1 MIKRPFVPYIF
12 FHFTLVCV
20 ALLNTAHAAQ
30 MIINDKELVQHY
42 SAFNALFDV
51 SQNKKAD
58 NVPSH
63 SFQAPVRKKIVASDE
78 IEEKNPANVIKNIS
92 DLLTTDPDEASL
104 VLNKVIQ
111 PNNQRIELIAGDPYD
126 IIKQA
131 AKQLLNENSENEL
144 LQNSLIALSLAKQ
157 QIDEVEEIINEL
169 ARELMASM
177 EPEELIFSN
186 MMAFQQ
192 ENISTSISGIDESVI
207 QTYNSQTA
215 VENFSDGQ
223 KQSLENYDS
232 HENGSIFGRLLK
244 KIFRINTLFYLFGI
258 ILLFPVI
265 LRLFRFLLFGKYK
278 ESFGD

>member
-1 MIKRPFVPYIF
+1 MIKKPFVPYIF
-12 FHFTLVCV
+12 FHFALVCI

-30 MIINDKELVQHY
+30 MIVNDKKLVQHY
-42 SAFNALFDV
+42 SAFNALLDV

-58 NVPSH
+58 NVHPH
-63 SFQAPVRKKIVASDE
+63 SFQGPVRKKKAASDE
-78 IEEKNPANVIKNIS
+78 IEENTPANVIKNTS
-92 DLLTTDPDEASL
+92 DLLTTEPDEAPL

-111 PNNQRIELIAGDPYD
+111 PNNQGIELMAGDPYD

-186 MMAFQQ
+186 MIAFQQ
-192 ENISTSISGIDESVI
+192 ENISISISRIDESVI
-207 QTYNSQTA
+207 QIYNSQTA
-215 VENFSDGQ
+215 VENFSDGREQ
-223 KQSLENYDS
+223 PLENYDY
-232 HENGSIFGRLLK
+232 HENGSIAGGLLK
-244 KIFRINTLFYLFGI
+244 KLFRINTLFYLFGI

-278 ESFGD
+278 ESFGG